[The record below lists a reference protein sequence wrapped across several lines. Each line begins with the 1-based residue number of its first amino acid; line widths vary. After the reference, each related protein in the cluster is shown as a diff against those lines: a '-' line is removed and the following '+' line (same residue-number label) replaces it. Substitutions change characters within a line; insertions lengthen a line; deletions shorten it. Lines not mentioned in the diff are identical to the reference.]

1 MGLVVPPDPLTAEE
15 MAVVDSTYQAIPPF
29 SEWPQGIPRPEIWDD
44 YVAELHALRA
54 DHPSPDVLDTAV
66 QTTMRAA
73 AFDTGAIEG
82 LYSTD
87 RGLTMT
93 VATQV
98 ATWQADLDA
107 REPDARLYFEA
118 QLEAYELVMD
128 VVTDARP
135 ITEVW
140 IRQLHEVL
148 TRPQDTYVVQTPVGP
163 QDRPLPRGE
172 YKVDP
177 NHVRLDNGRIHP
189 YAPVEATAPEMA
201 RLVGEIASLAFTAAH
216 PVIQASYVHYCLV
229 AIHPFADGNGRVAR
243 AVASTYLYRG
253 ASIPLLILVDQ
264 RTPYFVSLE
273 AADRGDRDA
282 FVRFVA
288 DAAQSAMGM
297 VIESMRTA
305 LAPRSADAIRVLG
318 SLLTAQGGLTH
329 HEIDVV
335 GSRLQQEVMSFLAEA
350 LDGIDLPPGISKG
363 LVGYGLGGP
372 VPSGFRSILS
382 GGAGP
387 SGATFMSSPPAH
399 ATVEI
404 AVQVAVSTSDDDA
417 QSFVIFDKRAD
428 GEDQDDQ
435 IILGLHDVYPELS
448 GSAQFRI
455 RRYLER
461 LLGRTLSKLANEV
474 RVQLARS
481 GYRNAN
487 DA

>member
-1 MGLVVPPDPLTAEE
+1 MALPDPLTAEE
-15 MAVVDSTYQAIPPF
+15 MAVVDSTYQAIPLF
-29 SEWPQGIPRPEIWDD
+29 SEWPQDIPRPEIWEDLL
-44 YVAELHALRA
+44 AELGALRT

-93 VATQV
+93 VATQA

-107 REPDARLYFEA
+107 REPDARMYFEA

-128 VVTDARP
+128 AVTEARP

-148 TRPQDTYVVQTPVGP
+148 TRPQDTYVVQTPIGP

-177 NHVRLDNGRIHP
+177 NHVRLDNGAVHP

-201 RLVGEIASLAFTAAH
+201 RLVGEIASPAFAAAH
-216 PVIQASYVHYCLV
+216 PVVQASYVHYSLV

-253 ASIPLLILVDQ
+253 ASIPLLILLDQ

-273 AADRGDRDA
+273 AADRGDRKD

-305 LAPRSADAIRVLG
+305 LAPRSADAVKALG

-329 HEIDVV
+329 HELDIV
-335 GSRLQQEVMSFLAEA
+335 GRRLQEEVTNFVAEA
-350 LDGIDLPPGISKG
+350 LDGIDLPPGVSKTF
-363 LVGYGLGGP
+363 VGFGIGGP
-372 VPSGFRSILS
+372 VPSGFRPILS
-382 GGAGP
+382 QGVGP
-387 SGATFMSSPPAH
+387 SGVELRSLPPADA
-399 ATVEI
+399 ATQI
-404 AVQVAVSTSDDDA
+404 AVQVAASTSDDDA
-417 QSFVIFDKRAD
+417 QSFVVFDKLAD
-428 GEDQDDQ
+428 GDNQADQ
-435 IILGLHDVYPELS
+435 IVFGLHDVYPELS
-448 GSAQFRI
+448 GSAQFRV

-461 LLGRTLSKLANEV
+461 LLGRALSKLANEV
-474 RVQLARS
+474 RVQLART